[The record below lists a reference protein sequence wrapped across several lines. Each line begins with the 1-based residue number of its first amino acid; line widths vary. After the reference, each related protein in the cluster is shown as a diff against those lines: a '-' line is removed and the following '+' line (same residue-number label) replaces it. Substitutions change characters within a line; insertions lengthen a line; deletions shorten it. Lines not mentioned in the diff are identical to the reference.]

1 MELTISVAEPV
12 TNTMDDGYKAIAGA
26 MEGENWDD
34 ELEEVVDPFNVQYG
48 KFGKNYHKEK
58 GNNSILTK
66 R

>member
-12 TNTMDDGYKAIAGA
+12 TNTMDDGYKAIA

-48 KFGKNYHKEK
+48 KFGKK
-58 GNNSILTK
+58 LP
-66 R
+66 

>member
-48 KFGKNYHKEK
+48 KF
-58 GNNSILTK
+58 
-66 R
+66 